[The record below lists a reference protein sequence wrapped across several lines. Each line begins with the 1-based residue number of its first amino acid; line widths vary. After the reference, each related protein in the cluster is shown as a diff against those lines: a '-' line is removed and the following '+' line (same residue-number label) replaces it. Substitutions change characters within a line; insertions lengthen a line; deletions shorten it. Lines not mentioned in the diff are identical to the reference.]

1 MTDLAI
7 PDSEDALVEGLK
19 LLHKQRELFPRP
31 KRRLL
36 PLPADQRSEVLKKT
50 NGRCHLCGGKLDADA
65 FVADHVLSHAA
76 GGEAAI
82 NNFLPAHGLCNGSR
96 WFYSDEE
103 FKWILRMG
111 VWARTQIEEKT
122 AIGKQMLPKFLTKEK
137 RNEKWRQVKK
147 ERYTFAA
154 NA

>member
-1 MTDLAI
+1 MSDLNI
-7 PDSEDALVEGLK
+7 PDSSDALVERLS
-19 LLHKQRELFPRP
+19 LLHRKREDFPRP
-31 KRRLL
+31 KRRLHL
-36 PLPADQRSEVLKKT
+36 LAEQRREVFQKT
-50 NGRCHLCGGKLDADA
+50 DGRCHLCGGELEEND

-76 GGEAAI
+76 GGSA
-82 NNFLPAHGLCNGSR
+82 NVRNFLPAHGLCNGSR

-111 VWARTQIEEKT
+111 VWARKQIEDRPR
-122 AIGKQMLPKFLTKEK
+122 IGRRMVPDFLAHERKKEK
-137 RNEKWRQVKK
+137 RRESRK